1 MHICAKR
8 ASESHWSIKAANK
21 DYRSKQLKKR
31 LQPHIS
37 YICIAGALYAYCL
50 VVTGRQNKTL
60 VGIVAECCHTVKLD
74 TLRELVGGT
83 HAFGFNAV
91 GRDIVTLNES
101 LLHSIGT
108 SLRQL
113 LVKLS

>member
-8 ASESHWSIKAANK
+8 ALESQLIYKSSKKKIIATSNKKAPAT
-21 DYRSKQLKKR
+21 
-31 LQPHIS
+31 HIL
-37 YICIAGALYAYCL
+37 YICIAGALYAYRL
-50 VVTGRQNKTL
+50 VVTGRQYKTL

-74 TLRELVGGT
+74 TLRELAGGT

-91 GRDIVTLNES
+91 GRDVVTLNES